1 MAVRAESAA
10 GGSGFYTVCGSSHS
24 QAHFCSLPLRC
35 CLGRAL
41 FTFHLLT
48 TRNNLENVGDFLK
61 KFFLPMKY
69 RKECLGECE
78 YPSVILFDHLAL
90 HAVYFEGGNIKKFS
104 TLI

>member
-1 MAVRAESAA
+1 
-10 GGSGFYTVCGSSHS
+10 
-24 QAHFCSLPLRC
+24 
-35 CLGRAL
+35 
-41 FTFHLLT
+41 
-48 TRNNLENVGDFLK
+48 
-61 KFFLPMKY
+61 MKY